1 RIRAALGPRAVRVEH
16 VGSTAVPGLLP
27 KPTIDVVLEVP
38 DADDE
43 AAYVPALEGA
53 GYVLRIREP
62 DWFAHRLFK
71 RPPADVNLHV
81 FSAGCA
87 ETERMVRFRDWLRA
101 HPSDRDRYAEVKRV
115 LVRRDWS
122 HMQEYAE
129 AKTEV
134 VESILR

>member
-1 RIRAALGPRAVRVEH
+1 MNDATWLEPLSGPIELRSYVPGWPGSYADEAETYRAALGPRAVRVEH
-16 VGSTAVPGLLP
+16 VGSTAVPGLLA

-71 RPPADVNLHV
+71 RP
-81 FSAGCA
+81 
-87 ETERMVRFRDWLRA
+87 
-101 HPSDRDRYAEVKRV
+101 
-115 LVRRDWS
+115 
-122 HMQEYAE
+122 
-129 AKTEV
+129 
-134 VESILR
+134 